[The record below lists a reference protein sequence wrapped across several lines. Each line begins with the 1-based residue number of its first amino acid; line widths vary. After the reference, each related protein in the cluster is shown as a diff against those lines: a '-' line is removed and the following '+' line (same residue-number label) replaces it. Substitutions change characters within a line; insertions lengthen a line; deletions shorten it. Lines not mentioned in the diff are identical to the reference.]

1 MFSDERMKIFVVIG
15 NKLGVLVFKDFVIL
29 WVKGKN
35 NIGYYYL
42 VIVNQWVVIYQFGDF
57 FLENQKIVGI
67 DIFNISRINILV
79 NLNYVVRNFMV
90 EMYDIYYICNIYLY
104 LFRCG
109 VISRVDFYLVQVIQ
123 CFCCLYRFLFVSI
136 NLIVQCLCLVQY

>member
-1 MFSDERMKIFVVIG
+1 MFLDERMKIFVVIG

-67 DIFNISRINILV
+67 DIFNISRIYILV

-123 CFCCLYRFLFVSI
+123 YFCCLYRFLFVSI